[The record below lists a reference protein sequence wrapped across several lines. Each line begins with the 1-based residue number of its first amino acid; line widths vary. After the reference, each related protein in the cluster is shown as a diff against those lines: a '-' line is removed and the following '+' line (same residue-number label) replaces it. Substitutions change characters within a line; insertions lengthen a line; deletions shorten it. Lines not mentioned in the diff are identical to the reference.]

1 MLCSSSS
8 ENLPLNHIALVHT
21 NTNVHAQAETEG
33 AYLTADPQAKK
44 KTKKREGSR
53 EEDKVPVGRARY
65 LDLTAN

>member
-1 MLCSSSS
+1 M
-8 ENLPLNHIALVHT
+8 HT